1 MTEGNLRMLI
11 VLCGW
16 GHIILSIVSLVI
28 PKILDWKGN
37 LKNLQPLL
45 RQMFWTYAAYI
56 LVINF
61 CFGLVSIL
69 GSDELLNKSFLA
81 SSLTFFIGIYW
92 LGRIAIQFLYFDKKN
107 APKGIIYLI
116 GEIGLVALFGLFTL
130 VYLTAF
136 AFNISWI

>member
-1 MTEGNLRMLI
+1 MNEENLRMLI

-37 LKNLQPLL
+37 LKALQPLL

-61 CFGLVSIL
+61 CFGLVSIF
-69 GSDELLNKSFLA
+69 GAAELLNKSFIA
-81 SSLTFFIGIYW
+81 ISLTFFIGIYW
-92 LGRIAIQFLYFDKKN
+92 LGRIAIQFFYFDKKDT
-107 APKGIIYLI
+107 PKGLIYLI
-116 GEIGLVALFGLFTL
+116 GEIGLVSLFALFTV
-130 VYLTAF
+130 VYLTAY